1 MTAHTHTHTPQAPI
15 MLDTIVVLLLSNWSK
30 AVIDFYNLFTKTYWF
45 STLTHI
51 RFGLILEL

>member
-1 MTAHTHTHTPQAPI
+1 